1 MKFEQEIKFNGK
13 LSIIRKLLY
22 LLKNYLYWKSKNL
35 LSKRK
40 LYRDINFIRDSYNK
54 SRKNVDLKDLSIE
67 EFIFGQNYLTKK
79 KNILFQNEIYL
90 DLYYKP
96 TLFRYL
102 RLNDFI
108 KKELNNSDTVIDI
121 GCGWGSA
128 TLFLAKLNPDINF
141 IGIDLSKDSINLAK
155 AGKKKYGIDN
165 LEFYEHNLLNEVK
178 LKSKFNLAY
187 SINVLEQLDNHLEK
201 VLNNILNLNTKNII
215 LYEPDQYLMKNNL
228 VGKISRLR
236 SLKRNKLQ
244 NLFPTIKKVLLA
256 HNEYKLESAQ
266 NLDIAVNPF
275 NSSSEIILKNLK
287 F

>member
-22 LLKNYLYWKSKNL
+22 LLKNYLYWKSKNF

-40 LYRDINFIRDSYNK
+40 LYRDINFIRESYNK
-54 SRKNVDLKDLSIE
+54 SRKNVDPKDLSIE

-155 AGKKKYGIDN
+155 IGKKKYGIDN

-187 SINVLEQLDNHLEK
+187 SINVLEQLDNHLEE

-236 SLKRNKLQ
+236 SLKLNKLQ
-244 NLFPTIKKVLLA
+244 NLFPTIKKVLLV
-256 HNEYKLESAQ
+256 HSEYKLESAQ